1 MSTVEAPQPGSMIA
15 PASAPAAG
23 TCNNLVTIN
32 QFTVTLVGTQLQAYA
47 QLTPNNAGDSIVIL
61 TVTAGDGV
69 GKTYAG
75 GSFTAAGENGLPGEQ
90 VSVLGWMDVYD
101 TGTYGNTV
109 VGTVQAY
116 LLTGSGGCW
125 VYQSQTFNV

>member
-1 MSTVEAPQPGSMIA
+1 MSTVAAPTPGTRIELVNIPMT
-15 PASAPAAG
+15 G

-32 QFTVTLVGTQLQAYA
+32 EFSVTLVGTQLQAYA
-47 QLTPNNAGDSIVIL
+47 QITPNNSSDSIIIV
-61 TVTAGDGV
+61 TVSAGDGV

-75 GSFTAAGENGLPGEQ
+75 GNFAAAGEGGLPGET
-90 VSVLGWMDVYD
+90 VSVLGWTDFFD
-101 TGTYGNTV
+101 TSVYGNAV
-109 VGTVQAY
+109 VGVVQAY